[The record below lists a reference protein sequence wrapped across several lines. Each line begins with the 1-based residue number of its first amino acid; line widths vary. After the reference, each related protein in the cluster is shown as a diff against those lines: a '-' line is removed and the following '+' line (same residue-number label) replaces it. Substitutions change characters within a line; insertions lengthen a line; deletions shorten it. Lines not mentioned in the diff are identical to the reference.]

1 MVIGMLHIVSRLLL
15 LLLIPW
21 KPLKLLLL
29 SIILT
34 TIKLAR
40 IFHHSTRMR
49 LLKAL
54 LLSNTLTRILLRV
67 LIPSLLGIIPLLIRV
82 ELLTVLLLEVVLPWS
97 WYTVLITRI
106 ELLLLWVLLL
116 RVVPPLLWVA
126 HRLRR

>member
-1 MVIGMLHIVSRLLL
+1 
-15 LLLIPW
+15 
-21 KPLKLLLL
+21 
-29 SIILT
+29 
-34 TIKLAR
+34 
-40 IFHHSTRMR
+40 MR

-126 HRLRR
+126 HGLRRWLLGVEPNCIAR